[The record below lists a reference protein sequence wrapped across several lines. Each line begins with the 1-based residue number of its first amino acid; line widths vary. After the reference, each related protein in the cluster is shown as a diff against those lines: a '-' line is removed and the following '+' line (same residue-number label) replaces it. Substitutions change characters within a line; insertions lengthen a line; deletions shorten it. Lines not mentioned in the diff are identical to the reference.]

1 MFRREGIGGILKRCN
16 CQISSVYL
24 NVCGVRKQS
33 LYNLFT
39 HFVAITVVVTCTM
52 TTIDIVVQLR
62 TALQSVGLSHW
73 DRVILLWLQHTIMPI
88 QHLRSFCLNL
98 VSIAFEFQVIILPAS
113 KYSTID
119 SFKDF
124 GCTYFNSILGWCLC
138 QEPWRCPSA
147 TSSPC

>member
-1 MFRREGIGGILKRCN
+1 M
-16 CQISSVYL
+16 YL

-73 DRVILLWLQHTIMPI
+73 DRVILL
-88 QHLRSFCLNL
+88 
-98 VSIAFEFQVIILPAS
+98 
-113 KYSTID
+113 
-119 SFKDF
+119 
-124 GCTYFNSILGWCLC
+124 
-138 QEPWRCPSA
+138 
-147 TSSPC
+147 